1 MDDKRICDVHMR
13 MDSTPRIFDCT
24 TRIVMERRR
33 MIVDLGT
40 DHNSVEEL
48 SAREDDRKVRS
59 EGRRSIASLVLVD
72 SHLNF
77 L

>member
-1 MDDKRICDVHMR
+1 
-13 MDSTPRIFDCT
+13 
-24 TRIVMERRR
+24 

>member
-1 MDDKRICDVHMR
+1 

>member
-1 MDDKRICDVHMR
+1 
-13 MDSTPRIFDCT
+13 
-24 TRIVMERRR
+24 
-33 MIVDLGT
+33 MIVDLGA

-72 SHLNF
+72 SHLDF
-77 L
+77 LLHLQVREIRRLCGIQSTFYDRL